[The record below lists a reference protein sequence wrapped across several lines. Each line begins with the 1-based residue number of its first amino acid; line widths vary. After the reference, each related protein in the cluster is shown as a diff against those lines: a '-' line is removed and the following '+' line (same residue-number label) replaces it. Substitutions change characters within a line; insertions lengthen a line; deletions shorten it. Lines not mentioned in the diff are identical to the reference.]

1 MGNKIMIKTVIRH
14 DDNYYYDVIRRN
26 LKKYEQKKRFTQDM
40 LGEMTNIDNIFVILK
55 IKIEINTLLSLLLV
69 ELLIL

>member
-1 MGNKIMIKTVIRH
+1 MGNKIMIKTVIKH

-40 LGEMTNIDNIFVILK
+40 LGEMTNIDNIFVIWK
-55 IKIEINTLLSLLLV
+55 IKTEINTLLSLLLV

>member
-1 MGNKIMIKTVIRH
+1 MIKTVIKH

-26 LKKYEQKKRFTQDM
+26 LKKIRTKKRFTQDM
-40 LGEMTNIDNIFVILK
+40 LGKMTNLDNIIVILK
-55 IKIEINTLLSLLLV
+55 IKKEINTLLSLLLV

>member
-1 MGNKIMIKTVIRH
+1 MGNKIMIKTVIKH

-40 LGEMTNIDNIFVILK
+40 LWEMTNIDNIFVILK

>member
-1 MGNKIMIKTVIRH
+1 MGNKIMIKTVVKH

-40 LGEMTNIDNIFVILK
+40 LWEMTNIDNIFVILK
-55 IKIEINTLLSLLLV
+55 IKTEINTLLSLLLV

>member
-1 MGNKIMIKTVIRH
+1 MGNKIMIKTVVKH

-40 LGEMTNIDNIFVILK
+40 L
-55 IKIEINTLLSLLLV
+55 
-69 ELLIL
+69 

>member
-1 MGNKIMIKTVIRH
+1 MGNKIMIKTVIKH

-40 LGEMTNIDNIFVILK
+40 LWEMTNIDNIFVILK
-55 IKIEINTLLSLLLV
+55 IKTEINTLLSLLLV